1 MIGPFENLTSLIFGF
16 PVSSS
21 TVQGKVNFNSPSK
34 PLPAEG
40 TEEHVMFLHALLQHG
55 LVSLVQQDPWVT
67 PARVVIVRKDVL
79 LAVVPLLVVVVRG
92 VVVVMDVMVGD
103 GAPVVS
109 VVLHGVGG
117 SLVPG

>member
-1 MIGPFENLTSLIFGF
+1 
-16 PVSSS
+16 
-21 TVQGKVNFNSPSK
+21 
-34 PLPAEG
+34 
-40 TEEHVMFLHALLQHG
+40 MFLHALLQHG

-67 PARVVIVRKDVL
+67 PARVVIVCKDVL

-92 VVVVMDVMVGD
+92 IVVVMDVVVGD

-109 VVLHGVGG
+109 IVLHGVGG